1 MKIMKYSKQVIL
13 STCILVF
20 ICLIVFSRNN
30 LESFKP
36 KFSFPGSKSKKKEN
50 DKMEKLKQKEAELN
64 SKESQLQERDTKI
77 QLDEQKIQEQQKQIQ
92 LKQEELEKQ
101 KQTLANLPQEYED
114 AVKINESL
122 NEQLDASKEKL
133 FTFQEND
140 SKKTENVRSTI
151 ERTNKDA
158 IRPLSNILVS
168 MSGVLDKLKDSIVY
182 NGPK

>member
-1 MKIMKYSKQVIL
+1 MKIIKYSKQVIL

-20 ICLIVFSRNN
+20 ICLIVFSRNS

-36 KFSFPGSKSKKKEN
+36 KFSFPGSKSKKEN
-50 DKMEKLKQKEAELN
+50 DEMEKLKQKEAELN

-77 QLDEQKIQEQQKQIQ
+77 QLEEQKIQEQQNKIQ

-122 NEQLDASKEKL
+122 NEQLDTSKEKL